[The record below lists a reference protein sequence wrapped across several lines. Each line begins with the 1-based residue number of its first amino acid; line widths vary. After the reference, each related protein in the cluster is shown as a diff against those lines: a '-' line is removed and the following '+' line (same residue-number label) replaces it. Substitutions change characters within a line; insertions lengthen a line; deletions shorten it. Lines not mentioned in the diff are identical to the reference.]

1 MGKAERTKEHI
12 IEKIAGVFNEKGFAG
27 TSMHDIT
34 ELTGLTKGSIYGN
47 FKNKDDVAI
56 AVFNHNIEKL
66 RQIFTAEIE
75 KKSSCREKL
84 LVYPNLYQNYF
95 KVPFPEGGCPIM
107 NTAIEADDTHPELKQ
122 LAQNALLEWKKG
134 IEAILKKGI
143 SNNEFSKDIDVKE
156 TAYSILAL
164 IEGGVMM
171 AKLNDNLK
179 PLNAAMNTLK
189 KMINTL

>member
-1 MGKAERTKEHI
+1 MGKAERTKELI
-12 IEKIAGVFNEKGFAG
+12 IEKTAEVFNQKGFAG

-66 RQIFTAEIE
+66 RQIFASELE

-84 LVYPNLYQNYF
+84 LAYPHLYQNYF
-95 KVPFPEGGCPIM
+95 EAPFPEGGCPIM
-107 NTAIEADDTHPELKQ
+107 NTAIEADDTHPELKE
-122 LAQNALLEWKKG
+122 LAQNALLEWKSG
-134 IEAILKKGI
+134 LEAILKKGI

-171 AKLNDNLK
+171 AKLTNSLK

-189 KMINTL
+189 KMINSL